1 METNTP
7 LNKEEILAILKA
19 NRELG
24 PLYDGHT
31 ADQILELIQGQKL
44 RETATD
50 PMTARDQRR
59 AMRRELR
66 ENRRGGSLGSAI
78 PLFALSIPLLAIAG
92 GKAGGL
98 GIFAVLGLDA
108 IVVLATVFR
117 R

>member
-31 ADQILELIQGQKL
+31 ADQILELIQDPKL
-44 RETATD
+44 RERPTDATAS
-50 PMTARDQRR
+50 RDERR
-59 AMRRELR
+59 AMRHEQRGHS
-66 ENRRGGSLGSAI
+66 RGGSLGPLI
-78 PLFALSIPLLAIAG
+78 PLFALSIPLLVIAG

-98 GIFAVLGLDA
+98 GTFAVLGLDA
-108 IVVLATVFR
+108 ILVLATVFR

>member
-24 PLYDGHT
+24 PLYDGHA
-31 ADQILELIQGQKL
+31 ADQILELIQDPRSRQ
-44 RETATD
+44 TATE
-50 PMTARDQRR
+50 PKTARDERR
-59 AMRRELR
+59 AMRREH
-66 ENRRGGSLGSAI
+66 RRGAPLGLLI

-92 GKAGGL
+92 GVAHGPGVL
-98 GIFAVLGLDA
+98 GVLGLDA
-108 IVVLATVFR
+108 VVVLAMVFR